1 MTAVTINDQE
11 SPDARGTYLQMESEQ
26 DVTDTQ
32 FAVRNTATYE
42 SGVVPRRG
50 ETVMVA
56 GEGCWM
62 IDSKGQRYL
71 DLTSSQGVAMLG
83 YGHPVLTEAIQEQA
97 GRMHACPN
105 FFHNDTRA
113 AFLEKL
119 IGATPPHLTR
129 AFIGN
134 SGSEAIDGAIKFARL
149 ATGRTGIIAARNSFH
164 GRTVGAV
171 SLTWNPRYRRKF
183 EPLLPDVGHIHFN
196 DVDQLEAAVDDGTA
210 AVVLEVIQGEGGVH
224 EGSAEFLAEA
234 QRICRERG
242 ALLVIDEVQTG
253 FGRTG
258 RWFGF
263 QHFDLAPDII
273 ALAKGLGG
281 GFPMGAVVYTEE
293 IQDSLFVG
301 AHGSTFGGNPLACAA
316 GVAALSVYQ
325 GGLIEQAKRA
335 GDRLRAALEEA
346 IGSRSVVR
354 EIRGKGLLIGIDLRT
369 KAVPFLKTLMESHN
383 VLALPAGSTVLR
395 LLPPLII
402 SDDEIELAVEAIAST
417 LPSTA

>member
-1 MTAVTINDQE
+1 MG
-11 SPDARGTYLQMESEQ
+11 PEQ
-26 DVTDTQ
+26 NLLDTQ
-32 FAVRNTATYE
+32 NAVRHTQSYE

-62 IDSKGQRYL
+62 IDSDGNRYL

-113 AFLEKL
+113 AFLDKL
-119 IGATPPHLTR
+119 ISVTPPHLTR
-129 AFIGN
+129 AFLGN

-149 ATGRTGIIAARNSFH
+149 ATGRTAIVAARNSFH
-164 GRTVGAV
+164 GRTIGAL
-171 SLTWNPRYRRKF
+171 SITWNPRYRRKF
-183 EPLLPDVGHIHFN
+183 EPLLPDVSHIPFN
-196 DVDQLEAAVDDGTA
+196 DIEQLEKAVDDGTA
-210 AVVLEVIQGEGGVH
+210 AVVLEVIQAEGGVH
-224 EGSAEFLAEA
+224 EGSADFLTAV
-234 QRICRERG
+234 QQICRERG

-258 RWFGF
+258 RWFSF
-263 QHFDLAPDII
+263 QHFDLEPDIV

-281 GFPMGAVVYTEE
+281 GFPMGATVYTEE
-293 IQDSLFVG
+293 IQESLFAG

-325 GGLIEQAKRA
+325 DGLIEQARRA
-335 GDRLRAALEEA
+335 GDRLRAALEAE
-346 IGSRSVVR
+346 IGTRRVVR

-369 KAVPFLKTLMESHN
+369 KAVPFLKTLMERHR

-395 LLPPLII
+395 LLPPLTI
-402 SDDEIELAVEAIAST
+402 SDDEIDLAVGAIAAT
-417 LPSTA
+417 LPEMT